1 MQSRRTCAL
10 ALSVSAFA
18 VSAWAHSGATG
29 VVLDR
34 MNGMTAMRDAVA
46 ELAPIMQGAVPYDAS
61 LVAEGARTIAARAG
75 DKMLSLFP
83 ENSLEGVTY
92 AKSEIWS
99 DWQEFAALAEKLETY
114 ANALSVAAVNGFQPV
129 TLRTAAMD
137 GMDHSDM
144 TMNPTPQMG
153 RGFTVA
159 ELMGY
164 AKKTPIVAAT
174 RGPAEPSAPA
184 GDLTTQAANDL
195 FAEISGACSACH
207 SRFRAG
213 RS

>member
-1 MQSRRTCAL
+1 MQLERTGAL
-10 ALSVSAFA
+10 ALSVSVIA
-18 VSAWAHSGATG
+18 VMAWAHSGATG

-34 MNGMTAMRDAVA
+34 MKGMTAMREAVA
-46 ELAPIMQGAVPYDAS
+46 ELAPIMQGAIPYDAS
-61 LVAEGARTIAARAG
+61 LVAEGARVISGHAG
-75 DKMLSLFP
+75 ENMLSLFP
-83 ENSLEGVTY
+83 KGSREGVTY

-99 DWQEFAALAEKLETY
+99 DWREFAELAEELETY
-114 ANALSVAAVNGFQPV
+114 ANALSLAAVNGLQPA
-129 TLRTAAMD
+129 TPRTDAID

-144 TMNPTPQMG
+144 AMTPKPQIE

-164 AKKTPIVAAT
+164 AKRTPIDSAS
-174 RGPAEPSAPA
+174 RGTAEPSAPA
-184 GDLTTQAANDL
+184 GDLTTQAADAL
-195 FAEISGACSACH
+195 FAGISGTCSACH